1 MQLRQYQISEK
12 NDSRNLAQFLSQDG
26 QGLLPM
32 VELLC
37 QAEMAVDQIIDVAG
51 RATIEA
57 VLTLSAQQV
66 AGSKHP
72 GKASGDITWYGRQ
85 KTTVPLAERKLRVEK
100 PRLRRKGK
108 GANKEVPIP
117 AYEAMLDNAPIGRR
131 MLEILMSGL
140 STRKYK
146 DVLPAMAETVG
157 VSKSAVSRQSI
168 EASEQTL
175 KELSERRFD
184 DKDILIVYLDGIRF
198 GEIHVIVALGID
210 TEGHKHI
217 LGLREGSS
225 ENTTVVTDLLTD
237 IVTRGLDPQRR
248 RLFIIDGSRALRAA
262 IDEVFGDKNP
272 IQRCRNH
279 KIRNVLDYLP
289 KDRQQDVRSAMKA
302 AFQLPADRG
311 VAKLKKLAQWLEH
324 EYPSAATSLLEGLD
338 EMFTINRLDLPGTLC
353 RCLGTTN
360 IIESPNAGI
369 RQRTGRVTRWR
380 DGQMALRW
388 TAAALLSMEK
398 RMRRIMGYQQ
408 LWILEA
414 HLQNLDSQEELAQ
427 ERKRA

>member
-1 MQLRQYQISEK
+1 MKVKAYQIAEK
-12 NDSRNLAQFLSQDG
+12 NDSRKLAEFLSQDG

-66 AGSKHP
+66 AGPKHP
-72 GKASGDITWYGRQ
+72 GKAGGDITWYGRQ

-108 GANKEVPIP
+108 GADKEVPIP

-146 DVLPAMAETVG
+146 DVLPMMAETVG

-168 EASEQTL
+168 KASEQTL

-198 GEIHVIVALGID
+198 GAIHVIVALGVD
-210 TEGHKHI
+210 TEGHKHV

-225 ENTTVVTDLLTD
+225 ENATVVTDLLTD
-237 IVTRGLDPQRR
+237 IVARGLDPKRR
-248 RLFIIDGSRALRAA
+248 RLFIIDGSKALRAA

-289 KDRQQDVRSAMKA
+289 KDRQKDTRSAMKA

-338 EMFTINRLDLPGTLC
+338 EMFTINRLDLPGTLR

-414 HLQNLDSQEELAQ
+414 HLQKLDSQEELAQ